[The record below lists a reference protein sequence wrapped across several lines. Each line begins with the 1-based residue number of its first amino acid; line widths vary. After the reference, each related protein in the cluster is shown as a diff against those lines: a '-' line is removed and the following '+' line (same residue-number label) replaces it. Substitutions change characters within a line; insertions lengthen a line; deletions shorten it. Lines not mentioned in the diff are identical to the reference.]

1 LDYPRRDAR
10 GERGSRAKTDEKRA
24 RRVGTWTVKAAMVSD
39 GKLGEVA
46 EAKYDVRERT
56 SRDAS
61 GTLTAGGLLG
71 IALLL
76 VMGLFGFVVF
86 AGVCT
91 AGYNALFKTA
101 PTIRGPGASDPR
113 MPRTMSSG
121 GMMELGEVNSIGFRN
136 NPASTGAHGGGE
148 DTVNLLR
155 SSASSSD
162 MTPTRSG
169 KRD

>member
-1 LDYPRRDAR
+1 MDYPRRDAR

-61 GTLTAGGLLG
+61 GTFTAGGLLG

-86 AGVCT
+86 C
-91 AGYNALFKTA
+91 
-101 PTIRGPGASDPR
+101 
-113 MPRTMSSG
+113 
-121 GMMELGEVNSIGFRN
+121 
-136 NPASTGAHGGGE
+136 
-148 DTVNLLR
+148 
-155 SSASSSD
+155 
-162 MTPTRSG
+162 
-169 KRD
+169 